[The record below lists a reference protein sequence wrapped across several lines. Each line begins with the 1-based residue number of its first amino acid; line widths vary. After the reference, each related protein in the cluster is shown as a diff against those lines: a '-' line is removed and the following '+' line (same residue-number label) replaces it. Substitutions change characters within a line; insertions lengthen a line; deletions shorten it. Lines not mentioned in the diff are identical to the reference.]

1 MRQANGLPHI
11 PWLGELK
18 TPGLGEAERERLLQ
32 VLADDGLVREAGS
45 RAHRSAILGLSI
57 AAISLLAFHVSTHGG
72 FLSEP
77 ARSAG
82 LGPRSS
88 VESGVPEMRGMRSL
102 MAGVL
107 GAGAVATWTHAQS
120 AVQWRVEDGGN
131 GHWYRIIYPSTG
143 IAAQAQ
149 AQALGG
155 HLVTI
160 TSATENGFVHSLH
173 VQGGRVWTYI
183 GLVQADGQRTP
194 SAGWAWLTGEAATYS
209 NWTDHSGG
217 FPTGAPDDTPCALPP
232 WGVENNQANQGVM
245 QFDGRWDDIER
256 GAPTCGSPAWNNA
269 AIVEWSA
276 DCNNDGFVDYG
287 QILAGD
293 LPDANADGIPDCC
306 AEGRACPMPPMQ
318 WTASQGGNG
327 HWYQVHFHTTGIAA
341 ETEAQAVGAHL
352 AAISSSAENAYVHA
366 RHLQSGRQWSYI
378 GLVQLDNQKTPA
390 AGWAWM
396 NDEPLKFTN
405 WTSHNGAFPTGAP
418 DDTPC
423 ALPPWGI
430 ENSQAN
436 QGVMQFD
443 GRWDDIERGA
453 PTCGSSVWNNSSI
466 FEWSADCNN
475 DGIIDFGQIRDGS
488 LEDLDRNGIPDC
500 WEPAPHCDGP
510 PDIDRS
516 GSVDGIDLAVILN
529 QWGTN
534 GGSDYPRADIDGSG
548 LIDGSDLALLLN
560 GWGPCP

>member
-1 MRQANGLPHI
+1 MRQADELPHI

-18 TPGLGEAERERLLQ
+18 TFALGDAERERLIRALA
-32 VLADDGLVREAGS
+32 ADDLVHEAES
-45 RAHRSAILGLSI
+45 RTYWSAILGLSI
-57 AAISLLAFHVSTHGG
+57 AAISLLASHVSTHGG

-82 LGPRSS
+82 IGPRSS
-88 VESGVPEMRGMRSL
+88 VESGVPEMRGMRSM

-107 GAGAVATWTHAQS
+107 GAVAVATSSDAQN

-143 IAAQAQ
+143 FAAQAQ

-173 VQGGRVWTYI
+173 AQGGREWTYI
-183 GLVQADGQRTP
+183 GFVQADDQPTP
-194 SAGWAWLTGEAATYS
+194 SSGWSWLNGEAATYS
-209 NWTDHSGG
+209 NWSDHSGV

-245 QFDGRWDDIER
+245 QFDGRWDDIDR
-256 GAPTCGSPAWNNA
+256 GAPTCGSPTWNNA

-276 DCNNDGFVDYG
+276 DCNNDGVVDYG
-287 QILAGD
+287 QILAGH
-293 LPDANADGIPDCC
+293 LPDVNADNVPDCC
-306 AEGRACPMPPMQ
+306 AEGRPCPMLPMQ
-318 WTASQGGNG
+318 WTASQGGND

-341 ETEAQAVGAHL
+341 ESEARAIGAYL
-352 AAISSSAENAYVHA
+352 ATIANSAENAYVHA
-366 RHLQSGRQWSYI
+366 RYLQSGRQWAYI
-378 GLVQLDNQKTPA
+378 GLVQLDNQQTPA
-390 AGWAWM
+390 AGWRWINGEAM
-396 NDEPLKFTN
+396 KFTN

-430 ENSQAN
+430 ENNQAN

-453 PTCGSSVWNNSSI
+453 PTCGSPVWNNSSV
-466 FEWSADCNN
+466 FEWSADCNS
-475 DGIIDFGQIRDGS
+475 DGIVDFGQIRDGS
-488 LEDLDRNGIPDC
+488 LEDLDRNGVPDC
-500 WEPAPHCDGP
+500 CEHAPRCDCP
-510 PDIDRS
+510 SDIDRNS
-516 GSVDGIDLAVILN
+516 SVDGIDLAIILSK
-529 QWGTN
+529 WGTN
-534 GGSDYPRADIDGSG
+534 GGKDYPSADIDQSG
-548 LIDGSDLALLLN
+548 VVDGSDLAEVLN
-560 GWGPCP
+560 SWGACP